1 MFGVSILRNCFLGI
15 LVCSAIVALG
25 QVKGGAVNDT
35 GKKSE
40 TGAPPT
46 VAGSPVPAE
55 ENRGWLDP
63 GTDPENKLGK
73 PFLKHLAFDQKE
85 FWSSP
90 AHLRTKDLKWIV
102 PGAGITAAFIASDSW
117 WSKQVNANHV
127 QTSLHI
133 SDYGTYSMIGLGGAS
148 FLFGHMT
155 HNDHLQEAGLLSG
168 EAAINSTGVTY
179 LFKEITQRQRPL
191 EGNGNGDFFK
201 GGASFNSE
209 HSAIAWSVASVW
221 AHEYPGWLSQLG
233 AYGLASAVTITRVT
247 AKQHFPSDVVVGS
260 ALGWYFG
267 RQVYRAHHD
276 PELGGAGWGSLLDEK
291 TGEQTRN
298 PDNMGSPY
306 VPLDSWIY
314 PALDRL
320 VALGYI
326 RTAYLGIR
334 PWTRMECARMLEDAG
349 ERIADEDSPGIVEP
363 IYRELSR
370 EFAEENARLD
380 GSRNLGAD
388 VESVYTRVTSISGGP
403 LSDSYHFGQTVIN
416 DFGRPYGEGIN
427 VVSGA
432 SASAVAGP
440 FAFYVRG
447 EYQHA
452 PATPSDTPGVLQ
464 AIANADFTRPLSN
477 AMPGVDRFD
486 LLEGTASLTLYN
498 LQISFGK
505 QSQWLGSGQA
515 GPWLMSNNAEP
526 MLMLKISSVAPI
538 EIPLLSRILGPS
550 QTQFFIGQ
558 LTGHEFEYNRGDL
571 LGPGDIHPQP
581 YLHGTKISF
590 KPTANLEF
598 GMGFTAQIVGPGLP
612 LTWDN
617 FLRSFYSHSVTGLN
631 PGKRISEAEFSYR
644 VPHLRKWLTVYCDSL
659 VVDEYSPIGSTRP
672 NVSPGIYLPQLPGF
686 PRMEFRAEGLK
697 ESLTNEF
704 PAGFVYYGAD
714 RFRSGY
720 TNNAQLMGSWIG
732 RAGRGGQAW
741 LTYSFSPRSKLQLG
755 YRQQEVSH
763 AFLEGG
769 RLVDYSAAANIKASS
784 TVAFSGSMQ
793 YEQYAFPILATR
805 HASDVTVSLQLTFTP
820 RWKIR

>member
-1 MFGVSILRNCFLGI
+1 MSDLKEWCLLAGL
-15 LVCSAIVALG
+15 LVCTSTAIG
-25 QVKGGAVNDT
+25 Q
-35 GKKSE
+35 
-40 TGAPPT
+40 AP
-46 VAGSPVPAE
+46 AGSVGSSRTDVVAPSPQVVAKGANE
-55 ENRGWLDP
+55 RNRGWLDP

-90 AHLRTKDLKWIV
+90 ARFRTKDLKWIV

-117 WSKQVNANHV
+117 WSKQVNTNHM

-133 SDYGTYSMIGLGGAS
+133 SDYGTYSLIGLGGAS

-179 LFKEITQRQRPL
+179 LFKETTQRQRPL

-201 GGASFNSE
+201 GGASFTSE

-276 PELGGAGWGSLLDEK
+276 PELGGAGWGSLFDEK

-370 EFAEENARLD
+370 EFAQENARWD

-388 VESVYTRVTSISGGP
+388 VESVYTRVTSISDRP
-403 LSDSYHFGQTVIN
+403 LRDSYHFGQTVIN

-464 AIANADFTRPLSN
+464 AIASADFTRPISN

-486 LLEGTASLTLYN
+486 LLEGTVSLN
-498 LQISFGK
+498 LHNVEASFGK

-526 MLMLKISSVAPI
+526 MLMLKIDSVAPF
-538 EIPLLSRILGPS
+538 EIPLLSHLLGPARS
-550 QTQFFIGQ
+550 EFFVGQ
-558 LTGHEFEYNRGDL
+558 LSGHQFELNGHTL
-571 LGPGDIHPQP
+571 LGPGGINPQP

-590 KPTANLEF
+590 KPTANFEF
-598 GMGFTAQIVGPGLP
+598 GMGFTAQFVGPGLP
-612 LTWDN
+612 FTFHN
-617 FLRSFYSHSVTGLN
+617 FLRSFYSHTGGAN
-631 PGKRISEAEFSYR
+631 DPGKRISEADFNYR
-644 VPHLRKWLTVYCDSL
+644 VPHLREWLTVYLDSL
-659 VVDEYSPIGSTRP
+659 VVDEYTPIGSSRP
-672 NVSPGIYLPQLPGF
+672 NLNPGIYIPQF
-686 PRMEFRAEGLK
+686 PKFPKMELRAEGIR
-697 ESLTNEF
+697 ESLTKEF
-704 PAGFVYYGAD
+704 SPGFVYFGLRRY
-714 RFRSGY
+714 RSGY
-720 TNNAQLMGSWIG
+720 TNDGQLMGNWIG
-732 RAGRGGQAW
+732 RAGRGGEGW
-741 LTYSFSPRSKLQLG
+741 LTYHFSPRSDLQFG
-755 YRQQEVSH
+755 YRHQEVSH
-763 AFLEGG
+763 NFIGGG
-769 RLVDYSAAANIKASS
+769 RLIDYSANGDLRFSS
-784 TVAFSGSMQ
+784 ALSFSGSVQ
-793 YEQYAFPILATR
+793 YEQWRFPILVTNR
-805 HASDVTVSLQLTFTP
+805 QSDITASFQLSFFPTW
-820 RWKIR
+820 RIGK